1 MEKKDGEKTGGTKKG
16 PKIQFSELETLLF
29 KFSSSSAA
37 GRHTTETMDLLLGAY
52 ASDDDTDNVDNG
64 ISTKDHEMKTVDDN
78 MQAEEP
84 VPMQVSSVAPTLN
97 PPAKKK
103 KRKPSLLPSASD
115 AFGSVSDVSFMS
127 TPASSLELNQSVG
140 NAVNK
145 RRSPGSVVN
154 LSSSKIPRAC
164 VAAASNS
171 VSASS
176 NRKPAKLLVPPQLAR
191 NTINV
196 STEDVAKWNVAQVP
210 GVDKSTRKQSSRNS
224 NKSDQVQ

>member
-1 MEKKDGEKTGGTKKG
+1 
-16 PKIQFSELETLLF
+16 
-29 KFSSSSAA
+29 
-37 GRHTTETMDLLLGAY
+37 MDLLLGAY
-52 ASDDDTDNVDNG
+52 ASDDDTENVDND
-64 ISTKDHEMKTVDDN
+64 ISTEEHDMKSVDDN
-78 MQAEEP
+78 VQAEEP
-84 VPMQVSSVAPTLN
+84 VPMQVSSVAPSLN

-115 AFGSVSDVSFMS
+115 AFGSVSDVSFMR

-154 LSSSKIPRAC
+154 LSASKIPRAC
-164 VAAASNS
+164 VAGASNS

-176 NRKPAKLLVPPQLAR
+176 NRKPTNLLVPPQLTR

-196 STEDVAKWNVAQVP
+196 STEDVAKWNVAKVP
-210 GVDKSTRKQSSRNS
+210 GVDKSTRKQSSGNS